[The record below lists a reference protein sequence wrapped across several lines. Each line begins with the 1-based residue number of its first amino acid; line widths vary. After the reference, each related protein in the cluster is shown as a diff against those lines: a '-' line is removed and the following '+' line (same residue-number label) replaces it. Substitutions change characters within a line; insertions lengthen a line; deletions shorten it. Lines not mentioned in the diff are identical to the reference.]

1 MPDRDLDISFFQ
13 RFGINILSTPSRK
26 IILVIT
32 KSVEKKSKHIKNKN
46 VFLKV
51 SLSKYNVFCW
61 SYFSGELEKPYLLSD
76 INYDV
81 LYTYR
86 QDFFM

>member
-32 KSVEKKSKHIKNKN
+32 KSVEKIPNKLKIKTS
-46 VFLKV
+46 F
-51 SLSKYNVFCW
+51 
-61 SYFSGELEKPYLLSD
+61 
-76 INYDV
+76 
-81 LYTYR
+81 
-86 QDFFM
+86 